1 MLLIRSSWIL
11 TTLEDSAPG
20 RLAAEHGS
28 VCSFMSAKLKETRDD
43 IEWI

>member
-1 MLLIRSSWIL
+1 ML

-20 RLAAEHGS
+20 RLESEHRS
-28 VCSFMSAKLKETRDD
+28 VCSFMSAKLKETRDG